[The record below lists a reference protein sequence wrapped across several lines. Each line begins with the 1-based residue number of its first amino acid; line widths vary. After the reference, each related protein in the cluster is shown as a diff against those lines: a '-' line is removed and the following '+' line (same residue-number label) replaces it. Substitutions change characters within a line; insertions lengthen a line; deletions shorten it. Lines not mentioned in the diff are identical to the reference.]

1 MKKVIIFIAFLA
13 FAVPCVSQTR
23 IIAHRGYRTAE
34 GSEWPPLIS
43 LTKAHEI
50 GAYGNEFD
58 VSITTDGVC
67 VVNNDSFINGI
78 DIVTSGHTNIKDYK
92 SKNGESLLTLE
103 QYLKCGRNLKGL
115 KLIMEIKPHSTR
127 QDEDR
132 CVKEVLRI
140 VKKTKTDGQVEFIS
154 FSCHVCE
161 LLAKLAKGSRIAYL
175 GGDIAPRKIKQ
186 MNLTGIDYSEE
197 AMAIHPEWTS
207 QAHQLG
213 LDVNVWTVNDMDHV
227 KTLVA
232 EDVDFITTNIPVEA
246 LRMASQSNIIRTD
259 VPIRPEGQQD
269 VIGLK
274 VPQMN
279 VVRVGFVGLGMRGP
293 DAVDRWCHI
302 PGTQV
307 VALCDVEADRVEAA
321 QKLLEKNGRPRAAA
335 YSGDTAAYRAL
346 CERNDIDVVYICTDW
361 IHHTPIAL
369 YAMNH
374 GKNAAIEVPAATSI
388 DEIWQLINTSERTR
402 KHCMM
407 LENCVYDFFE
417 ISSLNMAQHGLFGDV
432 LHVEGS
438 YLHNL
443 DDFWGAYWNN
453 WRQDFNHH
461 HRGDV
466 YPTHGIGPDC
476 QVLNIHR
483 GDRLQYLV
491 SVDTKAV
498 NGSAHVKQQTGK
510 NCTDFQNGDE
520 TSTLIRTFNGKTILI
535 EHDVVT
541 PRPYSRMFQVVGT
554 DGYASKYPVEQLFF
568 RPTQLK
574 TAGVLGYQNISEHSA
589 ISNVLKDSLLKA
601 YQPKFV
607 TELEHKAKE
616 VGGHGGMD
624 FLMDYRLVYC
634 LHNGLPLDEDVYDMA
649 EWCCLGELSRL
660 SIENNSAPIAVPDFT
675 RGAWKNTDGFHYAY

>member
-1 MKKVIIFIAFLA
+1 MKKVFFFITFLA
-13 FAVPCVSQTR
+13 FALSGVSQTR
-23 IIAHRGYRTAE
+23 IIAHRGYWKAD
-34 GSEWPPLIS
+34 GSAQNSLVS

-50 GAYGNEFD
+50 GAYGSEFD

-67 VVNNDSFINGI
+67 IVNHDPTINGI
-78 DIVTSGHTNIKDYK
+78 DIETSRYADIRDCKL
-92 SKNGESLLTLE
+92 KNGEPLPTLE
-103 QYLKCGRNLKGL
+103 QYLKRGSELKGL
-115 KLIMEIKPHSTR
+115 QLILEIKPHKTQ

-132 CVKEVLRI
+132 CVKEVLRL

-154 FSCHVCE
+154 FNRHVCE
-161 LLAKLAKGSRIAYL
+161 SLAKLAKGSRIAYL
-175 GGDIAPRKIKQ
+175 GGDLAPIDIKK

-197 AMAIHPEWTS
+197 AIAAHPEWIS

-213 LDVNVWTVNDMDHV
+213 LDVNVWTVNDKDHV

-232 EDVDFITTNIPVEA
+232 EGVDFITTNIPVEA
-246 LRMASQSNIIRTD
+246 LRVASQSNIIRTD
-259 VPIRPEGQQD
+259 VPVRPEGQQD
-269 VIGLK
+269 AIGLT
-274 VPQMN
+274 VPKIN

-293 DAVDRWCHI
+293 GAVERWCNI

-307 VALCDVEADRVEAA
+307 VALCDVEADRVESA
-321 QKLLEKNGRPRAAA
+321 QKILEKNSRPRAAA

-374 GKNAAIEVPAATSI
+374 GKNVAIEVPAATSL

-417 ISSLNMAQHGLFGDV
+417 ISSLNMAQQGLFGDV

-453 WRQDFNHH
+453 WRLDFNHH

-498 NGSAHVKQQTGK
+498 NGPVHVKQQTGK
-510 NCTDFQNGDE
+510 DCTDFQNGDE

-535 EHDVVT
+535 EHDVMT

-554 DGYASKYPVEQLFF
+554 EGYASKYPIEQLCF
-568 RPTQLK
+568 RPAQLK
-574 TAGVLGYQNISEHSA
+574 TAGVPDYQKLDEHSA
-589 ISNVLKDSLLKA
+589 ISDVLKDSLLKA

-607 TELEHKAKE
+607 KELEQKAKE

-660 SIENNSAPIAVPDFT
+660 SIENNSAPVSVPDFT
-675 RGAWKNTDGFHYAY
+675 RGAWRKTHGFQYAY